1 MKFTTTAALLSAA
14 IGATARPSGHA
25 HSHAHRSI
33 EARGNFV
40 MNMKPV
46 APPVVPETT
55 AAPAPTEAAPAPK
68 PKKEKKPK
76 EPKQPE
82 EPKEP
87 TETKQPSQKQP
98 KPSPSKGS
106 GKAKPFCGGKSYTKV
121 YDNKKRA
128 SIADIFSK
136 GNIGADDDYGCN
148 MMIVD
153 EDVAEDYEHI
163 TTFTNKA
170 GKSMECACF
179 NKIGPSND
187 EVNGFFNGKQALK
200 FNIGAGEKKY
210 LAADD
215 NTQGGCSCGVGKVA
229 LTNWG
234 EFADTW
240 LEFDFKSAVNDDW
253 SGADA
258 SCLVAAAEG
267 MDILGMQVCGHDEC
281 STINP
286 GGTGTNAYLGGMEAE
301 DGVGL
306 NIAPGKVR
314 LDVTLGYTGGK

>member
-1 MKFTTTAALLSAA
+1 MKFTTTAALVAAALGASAH
-14 IGATARPSGHA
+14 PSGHA
-25 HSHAHRSI
+25 HKNAHRSL

-40 MNMKPV
+40 MNLKPLPP
-46 APPVVPETT
+46 APTT
-55 AAPAPTEAAPAPK
+55 TEAPAPAVTTEAAAPAAPS
-68 PKKEKKPK
+68 PKKEKPANT
-76 EPKQPE
+76 Q
-82 EPKEP
+82 
-87 TETKQPSQKQP
+87 
-98 KPSPSKGS
+98 KPSTPSTGS
-106 GKAKPFCGGKSYTKV
+106 GQAKPFCGGASYTKS
-121 YDNKKRA
+121 YSNKKRA
-128 SIADIFSK
+128 TTADIFYK
-136 GNIGADDDYGCN
+136 GNIGTASDYGCN
-148 MMIVD
+148 LMMVD
-153 EDVAEDYEHI
+153 EDVKDEYDHI
-163 TTFTNKA
+163 TTFTNA
-170 GKSMECACF
+170 GDKTQECACF
-179 NKIGPSND
+179 NKIGPVNG

-200 FNIGAGEKKY
+200 FNIGPGEKKY

-215 NTQGGCSCGVGKVA
+215 NTQGGCSCGAGSVA

-240 LEFDFKSAVNDDW
+240 LEFDFNSDINNGW

-267 MDILGMQVCGHDEC
+267 MPIQGMNVCGHDTC

-314 LDVTLGYTGGK
+314 LEVTLAYSGKN

>member
-1 MKFTTTAALLSAA
+1 MKFTTTAVLLGAA

-46 APPVVPETT
+46 PAPVVPETTT
-55 AAPAPTEAAPAPK
+55 AAPAPTKAAPAPK

-76 EPKQPE
+76 QPE
-82 EPKEP
+82 QP
-87 TETKQPSQKQP
+87 QQSSAPSQP
-98 KPSPSKGS
+98 KPSPSPSKGS
-106 GKAKPFCGGKSYTKV
+106 GKAKPFCGGQSYTKV

-136 GNIGADDDYGCN
+136 GNIGTASDYGCN
-148 MMIVD
+148 MMMVD
-153 EDVAEDYEHI
+153 EDVAEDYDHL

-170 GKSMECACF
+170 SKTMECACF
-179 NKIGPSND
+179 NKIGPTNN
-187 EVNGFFNGKQALK
+187 EVNGFFNGKEALK
-200 FNIGAGEKKY
+200 FTIGAGEQKY
-210 LAADD
+210 LAIDD
-215 NTQGGCSCGVGKVA
+215 NSQGGCSCGVGEVA
-229 LTNWG
+229 LTSFG

-240 LEFDFKSAVNDDW
+240 LEFDMKSAKNDDW

-267 MDILGMQVCGHDEC
+267 MDILGMKVCGHDEC

-314 LDVTLGYTGGK
+314 LNVEIGYSGGN